1 MTDKRP
7 SWAPTAMIFPC
18 YMLFNVVDKV
28 VDVVVDVEFIQPSDV
43 FQDRRSW
50 FIWRMF
56 NNYSKCYVISVE
68 VNEM

>member
-7 SWAPTAMIFPC
+7 SWAPTAMIFHA
-18 YMLFNVVDKV
+18 MMFNVVDKV
-28 VDVVVDVEFIQPSDV
+28 VDVVVDVEFFQPSDV